1 MLRYEERLLRLTLA
15 IAMFYVWLIFT
26 GIRTIL
32 NGKRF
37 LLDRRDCRNL
47 FVFQIVLRFI
57 DHQLV

>member
-15 IAMFYVWLIFT
+15 VAMFYVWLIFN

-47 FVFQIVLRFI
+47 CVFQIILRFI